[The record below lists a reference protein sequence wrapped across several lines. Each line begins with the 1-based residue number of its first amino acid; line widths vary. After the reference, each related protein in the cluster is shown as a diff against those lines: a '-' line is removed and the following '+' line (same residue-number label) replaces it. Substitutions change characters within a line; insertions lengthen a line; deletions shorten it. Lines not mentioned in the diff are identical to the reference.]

1 MMELRLWC
9 AKTKGNE
16 KNCMYPDEV
25 VSETA
30 DQLKEAI
37 RLDHVCAEYKNGR
50 RSNQNFLRSTVIVM
64 DCDND
69 HSNDPKDWITPEA
82 LKDELKE
89 VAFAITFSRHHMMA
103 KGDVS
108 ARPRFHVYFQVP
120 EIADPESYAAAKRR
134 IYEAYPFFDGNALDA
149 SRFIYGVDTDSV
161 IWNNGRLTID
171 QFLQQS
177 SIQRVIHE
185 GSRNSTMSRFA
196 GRVVKRYGYN
206 ETSHQIFLEEAAKC
220 EPPLADEELDHI
232 WHSASRFAKTVE
244 SQPGYVPPSEYNSAL
259 PAGSMKPEDYSDI
272 GEARALQKEYGN
284 ELAFNPATDYLRYN
298 GIYWDESV
306 EAAVGATE
314 EFLDLQ
320 LADAKRLLPVSTEAL
335 QKLGSNPD
343 LIKAGGKRAEE
354 SLSSE
359 QLKLYRTWQDAS
371 RYLAFIMKRRDYRYI
386 KSTLETLKPMVSV
399 PFEDLDKQAFL
410 LNTPEGT
417 YDLRQG
423 MAGRRD
429 HKAEDLLTKVTL
441 VEPGDKGADLW
452 QDMLQ
457 KTFQGDQELIA
468 YVQEIMGL
476 SIIGKVYVEALVIA
490 IGSGR
495 NGKSTFF
502 NTISRVLGTYSG
514 HLSADTLTVG
524 CKRNVKPEMA
534 ELKGKR
540 LIIAAELEEGTRL
553 NTSIVKQLS
562 STDPVFAEKKY
573 KAPAAFIPSHSVIL
587 YTNHL
592 PRVGETDEGT
602 WRRLIVIPFEAEF
615 SGSGDKKN
623 YTEILVEEAGP
634 AVLKWVIEGA
644 KKAIQH
650 GYHLTRPKAVRDAIE
665 AYRGQN
671 DWLST
676 FIDDCLEVAPS
687 YRQKAGELYTGYR
700 NYCQRMGEFARSNSE
715 FYTALEHAGFKRHR
729 YSNGVVVLGLRLKSP
744 FDEKAEKA

>member
-16 KNCMYPDEV
+16 KNCMYPDEAKC
-25 VSETA
+25 ETA

-69 HSNDPKDWITPEA
+69 HSNDPQDWITPEA

-120 EIADPESYAAAKRR
+120 EITDPESYAAAKRR

-161 IWNNGRLTID
+161 IWNNGRLTIG

-206 ETSHQIFLEEAAKC
+206 ETSYQIFLEEAAKC

-232 WHSASRFAKTVE
+232 WHSASRFAKTVA
-244 SQPGYVPPSEYNSAL
+244 SQPGYVPPSEYNSAM
-259 PAGSMKPEDYSDI
+259 PAGSMKPEDFSDI

-284 ELAFNPATDYLRYN
+284 ELRFNTATDYLRYN
-298 GIYWDESV
+298 GIFWDESV

-320 LADAKRLLPVSTEAL
+320 LADAKRAVFSSADAL
-335 QKLGSNPD
+335 KKAGEDPD
-343 LIKAGGKRAEE
+343 FIKAGGKRAVEKLSEE
-354 SLSSE
+354 K
-359 QLKLYRTWQDAS
+359 QKLYQVWLDATK
-371 RYLAFIMKRRDYRYI
+371 YLAFVMKRRDYKYI
-386 KSTLETLKPMVSV
+386 KSALETLKPMVSV
-399 PFEDLDKQAFL
+399 PFEDLDKQEFL
-410 LNTPEGT
+410 INTPEGT

-423 MAGRRD
+423 MDGRRE

-457 KTFQGDQELIA
+457 KTFQGDQELIE

-502 NTISRVLGTYSG
+502 NTISRVLGSYSG

-562 STDPVFAEKKY
+562 STD
-573 KAPAAFIPSHSVIL
+573 
-587 YTNHL
+587 
-592 PRVGETDEGT
+592 
-602 WRRLIVIPFEAEF
+602 
-615 SGSGDKKN
+615 
-623 YTEILVEEAGP
+623 
-634 AVLKWVIEGA
+634 
-644 KKAIQH
+644 
-650 GYHLTRPKAVRDAIE
+650 
-665 AYRGQN
+665 
-671 DWLST
+671 
-676 FIDDCLEVAPS
+676 
-687 YRQKAGELYTGYR
+687 
-700 NYCQRMGEFARSNSE
+700 
-715 FYTALEHAGFKRHR
+715 
-729 YSNGVVVLGLRLKSP
+729 
-744 FDEKAEKA
+744 